1 MTPKQI
7 VRGGSWLVLTPGM
20 TQANLRCHTVPTATH
35 TQGFRTFRPSRLR
48 VATVPPQ

>member
-20 TQANLRCHTVPTATH
+20 TQANLRWTNVPTATN
-35 TQGFRTFRPSRLR
+35 TQGFRTFRNARQQR
-48 VATVPPQ
+48 VRP